1 MLLGGAAYFLEGFD
15 TLTETHL
22 VMMVFDSNISFIL
35 SGLVQWFVMMFNAS
49 VLTTIYGV
57 AIEYRELM

>member
-1 MLLGGAAYFLEGFD
+1 
-15 TLTETHL
+15 
-22 VMMVFDSNISFIL
+22 MVFDSNISFIL

-57 AIEYRELM
+57 ATEYRELM